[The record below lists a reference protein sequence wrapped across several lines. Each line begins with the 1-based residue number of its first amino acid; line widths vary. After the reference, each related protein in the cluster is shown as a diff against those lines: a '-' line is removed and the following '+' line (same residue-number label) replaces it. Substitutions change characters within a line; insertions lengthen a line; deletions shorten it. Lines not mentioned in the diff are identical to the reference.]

1 MKLLVVDDHPL
12 IREALQHVL
21 RALGVS
27 VELLEAETCV
37 QAMERTRHNQDSS
50 LILLDRALPGVDGFE
65 ALRQLREE
73 SPRSLSSYSRRTN
86 NRKRLGFRRLPPAR
100 QEEPPRYAA
109 EHWSPDCGPAAT
121 ARTSRSSTKRGGIH
135 GYQSRLACRDRRRRA
150 TQRFCAECTQTRLWR
165 RRAARR
171 GRGLRLAQPPAA
183 ASAGTARDGIRPTA
197 ASVVSSGPPWDPV

>member
-1 MKLLVVDDHPL
+1 MEIGRPIGICEAEDMKLLVVDDHPL

-73 SPRSLSSYSRRTN
+73 
-86 NRKRLGFRRLPPAR
+86 FPAIPVVVFSAYEQ
-100 QEEPPRYAA
+100 QE
-109 EHWSPDCGPAAT
+109 
-121 ARTSRSSTKRGGIH
+121 TSRFSSITTGAAGRTASLC
-135 GYQSRLACRDRRRRA
+135 SRALV
-150 TQRFCAECTQTRLWR
+150 
-165 RRAARR
+165 
-171 GRGLRLAQPPAA
+171 P
-183 ASAGTARDGIRPTA
+183 
-197 ASVVSSGPPWDPV
+197 